1 MVIGAK
7 PWLADVNNPLYEAG
21 RAAVRRGDLTLSAV
35 NTHDIHRVWK

>member
-21 RAAVRRGDLTLSAV
+21 KAAVNRGEDHTFTVIKRTRGLC
-35 NTHDIHRVWK
+35 K